1 MLNCFRVH
9 SGGKSGSC
17 WEDTQGN
24 VIKDGLISYMPK
36 GCICHLTIDTARVKM
51 ATGDK
56 RKLPKQKDIQ
66 NYKLCYIRNC
76 MTKFGRHLIYVQ
88 FNNMGY
94 YRMLNTEI
102 NKNVYEILWFL
113 TRLIRYI
120 TKHWDI
126 FSRAF
131 NFTQV
136 KSFSEV
142 EQIVWKIL
150 YAWVSAFL
158 ICLTLFI
165 PCLTISEFRSEW
177 KHIPLYEKIPQA
189 NLSW

>member
-1 MLNCFRVH
+1 
-9 SGGKSGSC
+9 
-17 WEDTQGN
+17 
-24 VIKDGLISYMPK
+24 
-36 GCICHLTIDTARVKM
+36 
-51 ATGDK
+51 
-56 RKLPKQKDIQ
+56 
-66 NYKLCYIRNC
+66 

-158 ICLTLFI
+158 ICLTLFM

-177 KHIPLYEKIPQA
+177 KHIPLYEKNSPSKSQLVKLISI
-189 NLSW
+189 LSQIILESRFEILIWKCKPPTYLHSVE